1 MSFLKRFTPKRT
13 QFKNK
18 PVEDNIR
25 NGEWHWSH
33 TLMLVG
39 IFGGGFSI
47 AYVSKYTLIET
58 HLMWRLIIF
67 CSVILLVLPYKWYRD
82 TLKLERL
89 EVVLANVLGV
99 GPLTVGLLFWL
110 NFLITDNRR
119 IEIHEI
125 VDVDQ
130 IGTGFSPHDIK
141 IHFADSALKEEEG
154 MRIFDAA
161 EQPGVLDADYIM
173 YDMASGLFG
182 FTVIKEIK
190 FVSRDEYRSGEFE
203 R

>member
-1 MSFLKRFTPKRT
+1 MSFLQRFIPKKT

-25 NGEWHWSH
+25 SGEWHWSH

-39 IFGGGFSI
+39 LFGGGLSI
-47 AYVSKYTLIET
+47 AFVSKYTVIET

-99 GPLTVGLLFWL
+99 GPLVVGILFWL
-110 NFLITDNRR
+110 NFLITDSPRVETFKVVD
-119 IEIHEI
+119 IE
-125 VDVDQ
+125 Q
-130 IGTGFSPHDIK
+130 IGIGFSPHDIK
-141 IHFADSALKEEEG
+141 LHFADSALKEEDG
-154 MRIFDAA
+154 LRIFDAV
-161 EQPGVLDADYIM
+161 EKPEVLDADFVRYRT
-173 YDMASGLFG
+173 ASGLFG
-182 FTVIKEIK
+182 FTVIKDIEFISK
-190 FVSRDEYRSGEFE
+190 EEYELELGE
-203 R
+203 